1 MIFDI
6 QTGRIDLAV
15 SGESAFI
22 VRKGKKIKIPSVE
35 TRAKLMGVAMKSDG
49 KDIVEMQKF
58 EKEYPKLMD
67 GDTLLSGP
75 KTIIR
80 VSSDFNVGKEKPI
93 EGYKNNSS
101 KIISMAPNSEM
112 IVSGFESWDKT
123 DKDKKRNY
131 GEMIKNVELKKGV
144 FSISYSNTDDILVT
158 PIADIKFLGFGGSG
172 GVFDVYDNILYS
184 NAGGEKGVEY
194 TNKKTKATYLAKSSS
209 PQEIIVNGGGIYKKG
224 ILSVDDL
231 FSINNGLGLIS
242 YFSKVLTN
250 SAPEIDSKKMAE
262 SYKKMPDAMNQTLGT
277 FEMFSQMTPEDME
290 RMIKI
295 SEEHGEKMDP
305 EMKKKMIEQMK
316 ELPGAMKELQKSG
329 YMDQMKKGIAMSKGM
344 IEGLG
349 DASIDRLAKASSGA
363 VKQVKETHE
372 QLSKIY
378 VGEEGKSVELSS
390 FLESPRK
397 YKSLAD
403 AKKVA

>member
-6 QTGRIDLAV
+6 QTGSV
-15 SGESAFI
+15 SLSASGDSAFI

-35 TRAKLMGVAMKSDG
+35 AKAKLMSVAIKSDG

-80 VSSDFNVGKEKPI
+80 VGSDFNVGKDKPI

-101 KIISMAPNSEM
+101 KTVSMAPNSEM

-123 DKDKKRNY
+123 DKDKKRNH
-131 GEMIKNVELKKGV
+131 GEMIKNIELKKGF
-144 FSISYSNTDDILVT
+144 FSVSYSNTDDSLVT
-158 PIADIKFLGFGGSG
+158 PMADVKFLGFGGSG

-194 TNKKTKATYLAKSSS
+194 TNKKTKAVYLAKSSS

-224 ILSVDDL
+224 VLSADDL
-231 FSINNGLGLIS
+231 FSINNGIGLLS
-242 YFSKVLTN
+242 YFSRVLEN
-250 SAPEIDSKKMAE
+250 AAPEIDPKKMAE
-262 SYKKMPDAMNQTLGT
+262 SYKNIPNAMGQVFGSI
-277 FEMFSQMTPEDME
+277 EMFSQMSLEDME
-290 RMIKI
+290 RMMKI
-295 SEEHGEKMDP
+295 SEEHGEKIAP
-305 EMKKKMIEQMK
+305 EMKEKMREQMK
-316 ELPGAMKELQKSG
+316 ELPELMKEMQKNG
-329 YMDQMKKGIAMSKGM
+329 YMEKMKKGMAMGKGM
-344 IEGLG
+344 MEGLG
-349 DASIDRLAKASSGA
+349 NEGIDKLTKVSSGTM
-363 VKQVKETHE
+363 KQMKDAHE

-378 VGEEGKSVELSS
+378 IGEEGTSVDLAS

-397 YKSLAD
+397 YKPLTD

>member
-6 QTGRIDLAV
+6 KTGRIDLAA
-15 SGESAFI
+15 SGEGAFI

-35 TRAKLMGVAMKSDG
+35 TKAKLLGDLQKSEG
-49 KDIVEMQKF
+49 KDWKIMDKF

-67 GDTLLSGP
+67 GDTILSGS

-80 VSSDFNVGKEKPI
+80 VASEFNVGKEKPL

-101 KIISMAPNSEM
+101 KIISLAPNSEM
-112 IVSGFESWDKT
+112 VVSGFESWDKT
-123 DKDKKRNY
+123 GKDKKRNY
-131 GEMIKNVELKKGV
+131 GEMIKNFELVKGF
-144 FSISYSNTDDILVT
+144 FSVSYSNTDDILVT
-158 PIADIKFLGFGGSG
+158 PITDIKFLGFGGSG

-209 PQEIIVNGGGIYKKG
+209 PQEIIVNGSGIYKRG
-224 ILSVDDL
+224 VLSADDL
-231 FSINNGLGLIS
+231 FSINSGLGLIS
-242 YFSKVLTN
+242 YFSRVLSN
-250 SAPEIDSKKMAE
+250 AAPEIDSKKMVE
-262 SYKKMPDAMNQTLGT
+262 SYKSIPDSMNQTLGT
-277 FEMFSQMTPEDME
+277 FEMFSKMTPEDME
-290 RMIKI
+290 RMMKI

-305 EMKKKMIEQMK
+305 EMKKKMREQMK
-316 ELPGAMKELQKSG
+316 ELPEAIKEMQKVG
-329 YMDQMKKGIAMSKGM
+329 YVDQMKKAMAMSKGM
-344 IEGLG
+344 MEGLG
-349 DASIDRLAKASSGA
+349 NEGMDRLAKASSG
-363 VKQVKETHE
+363 VIKQVKETHE

-378 VGEEGKSVELSS
+378 IGEEGKSVDLSS

-397 YKSLAD
+397 YKPITD